1 MADSRLTVATRALVS
16 VLLVLAR
23 SYLVVL
29 DVSRESS
36 TEQVLK
42 AYRRVLLK
50 VHPDKGGKKADAQRL
65 QEVKETWDK
74 ARQGSADWKTGAV
87 AVVRTARRQE
97 YRVNAQVVLLSY
109 QGIADLEQWHRFVA
123 WARGSLKKFGVQ
135 R

>member
-1 MADSRLTVATRALVS
+1 MAVSRLTVAARALVS

-42 AYRRVLLK
+42 AYRKVLLK
-50 VHPDKGGKKADAQRL
+50 VHPDKGGKKADAQKL
-65 QEVKETWDK
+65 QEVEEAWDK
-74 ARQGSADWKTGAV
+74 AHQGADWKTGAV
-87 AVVRTARRQE
+87 AAVRTARRQE
-97 YRVNAQVVLLSY
+97 YRVNAQVVLLTY

>member
-1 MADSRLTVATRALVS
+1 MAL
-16 VLLVLAR
+16 

-50 VHPDKGGKKADAQRL
+50 VHPDKGGKKADAQKL